1 MIIFPLVDILFTFF
15 RVGEEEINEMMG
27 KHLVETDEILQAGLR
42 VKFLNHDSYFLLE
55 GKVHRVKA
63 PMDHDASTAVIF
75 WTKDDEDDVVPAPHK
90 IVSGPDPTNDTPLT
104 IVVWRYCL

>member
-1 MIIFPLVDILFTFF
+1 MIILYLVDILFSSF
-15 RVGEEEINEMMG
+15 RVGKEELDEMMG
-27 KHLVETDEILQAGLR
+27 KHLVETDEIMKAGIR
-42 VKFLNHDSYFLLE
+42 VGFLDDDSYVLLE

-75 WTKDDEDDVVPAPHK
+75 WTKDDEDDVVPEPHK
-90 IVSGPDPTNDTPLT
+90 IVSRPDPKNDPPLI